1 MVVFIA
7 TIISNMKLMVIE
19 TKPDQSKNNSMK
31 LNHTWKT
38 LEIIQ
43 NKSETWKILLA
54 IAINFIFSKEP
65 DEEPVTY
72 SMRENI
78 GILIYNKADEAFK
91 KLFESLL
98 HR

>member
-1 MVVFIA
+1 
-7 TIISNMKLMVIE
+7 MKDIR
-19 TKPDQSKNNSMK
+19 NNPK
-31 LNHTWKT
+31 
-38 LEIIQ
+38 
-43 NKSETWKILLA
+43 KSETWKILLA
-54 IAINFIFSKEP
+54 IAINFISSKDT
-65 DEEPVTY
+65 DEEPVIY